1 MFINHLSVAERGDGM
16 MEPHTRCLSLSHTH
30 GFTVALTHTSSAVR
44 LAWFSYFQL
53 HASVLVY
60 CNASDMQTKPMNFL
74 FQLLVSESQR
84 FLSFIST

>member
-16 MEPHTRCLSLSHTH
+16 MEPHTRCFSLSHTH

-60 CNASDMQTKPMNFL
+60 CIASDTQTKPMNTFL
-74 FQLLVSESQR
+74 
-84 FLSFIST
+84 

>member
-53 HASVLVY
+53 HAAVCSFTV
-60 CNASDMQTKPMNFL
+60 M
-74 FQLLVSESQR
+74 LLIRRQNR
-84 FLSFIST
+84 